1 MSEVEVPVMEEEVKE
16 REPNLFADAARNMFL
31 ASIGAVVL
39 AQEEIE
45 EFVNKLVERGE
56 LAEKEGRRLA
66 KDLAERR
73 TQKAERARGEMG
85 GELDRRIEEMLHRM
99 NVPTRSDVE
108 ALSRQ
113 ITALSK
119 KVDELKKA
127 Q

>member
-73 TQKAERARGEMG
+73 KQKAERARGEMG